1 MSYDAAGSEIREMKR
16 DLSQLMED
24 LIEQLK
30 INNAHLQLMTDE
42 EDPPRDD

>member
-1 MSYDAAGSEIREMKR
+1 MAYEAAGKSVKEMER
-16 DLSQLMED
+16 TMTELMEE

-42 EDPPRDD
+42 EDPPREL

>member
-1 MSYDAAGSEIREMKR
+1 MSYDPAGVEVREMKR
-16 DLSQLMED
+16 DLSQLMEE

-42 EDPPRDD
+42 EDPPRD